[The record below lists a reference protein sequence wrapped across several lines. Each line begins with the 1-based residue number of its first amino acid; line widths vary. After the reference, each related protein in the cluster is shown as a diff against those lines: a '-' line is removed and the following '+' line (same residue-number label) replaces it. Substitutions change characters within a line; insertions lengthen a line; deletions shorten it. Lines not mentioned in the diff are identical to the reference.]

1 MNVDEQGL
9 FTLLMKRRLLKLLSW
24 LVIALLI
31 LWVVRT
37 VSLREALFTIQ
48 RLQGWEIGALALA
61 NLLVLL
67 ALNGR
72 WWLLLRGQGYAIPFL
87 PLLGYRL
94 AAFAVSY
101 VTPGPHFGGEPLQV
115 LLVERHQGV
124 PRPMAI
130 AAMTLDKLLE
140 LIVSLTLLAI
150 GILAIVRWRLL
161 PAANGEQAA
170 VLFGTLACLPA
181 GYLLATSSG
190 RYPISTLVAK
200 LAALPTNRARPAWQL
215 RLQQAAA
222 TLRTAENQ
230 AGCFY
235 HDAPGMLLL
244 AILASLV
251 GWLLMLV
258 EYWLMVSFLGIRL
271 TVPQLVTTITAAHV
285 ANLLLL
291 PAGLGALETS
301 QVVAFR
307 LLGLDPAV
315 GLSAGL
321 LVRGRDML
329 LSAIGLAFAGFRLR
343 SKSRGVTVKPME

>member
-1 MNVDEQGL
+1 
-9 FTLLMKRRLLKLLSW
+9 MKRRLLNILSW
-24 LVIALLI
+24 VVVAALI
-31 LWVVRT
+31 LWVIRA
-37 VSLREALFTIQ
+37 VSVREALWTIQ
-48 RLQGWEIGALALA
+48 SLAGWEIGALVMA
-61 NLLVLL
+61 NGLVLL

-87 PLLGYRL
+87 PLLSYRL

-101 VTPGPHFGGEPLQV
+101 ITPGPHFGGEPLQV
-115 LLVERHQGV
+115 LLVERNHGV
-124 PRPMAI
+124 PRPNAI

-140 LIVSLTLLAI
+140 VIVSFTFLTVGVLAV
-150 GILAIVRWRLL
+150 VRWRLL
-161 PAANGEQAA
+161 PEANGMQAA
-170 VLFGTLACLPA
+170 VLLGGIACLPV

-190 RYPISTLVAK
+190 RYPLSTIVYQVVR
-200 LAALPTNRARPAWQL
+200 LPFTRRHPSWEM
-215 RLQQAAA
+215 RLKQAVT
-222 TLRTAENQ
+222 TLRTAEHQ
-230 AGCFY
+230 AGCVY

-244 AILASLV
+244 AILVSLL
-251 GWLLMLV
+251 GWLLLLA

-271 TVPQLVTTITAAHV
+271 TVPQLVTAITAAHV

-321 LVRGRDML
+321 LIRGRDLFLAAM
-329 LSAIGLAFAGFRLR
+329 GLAFAGFRLR
-343 SKSRGVTVKPME
+343 SKPKGLTLEPMD